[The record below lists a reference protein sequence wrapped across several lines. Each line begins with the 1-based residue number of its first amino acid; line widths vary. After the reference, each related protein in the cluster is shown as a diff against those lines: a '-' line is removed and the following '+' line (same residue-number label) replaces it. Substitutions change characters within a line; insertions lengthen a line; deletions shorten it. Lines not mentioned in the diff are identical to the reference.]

1 MRLLILIGLVAAPVF
16 AQSWNSN
23 AGGWNTGYGTVYG
36 SFGYAMATQQ
46 IYQTTQMQIQRLAN
60 RQMMI
65 KQFGLA
71 AVEKAEREA
80 AAGKAPP
87 PTQNAPQVTAPPPA
101 SKNLGRF
108 KPEKKGSGAAQQLA
122 DAIGSTAEEKKFL
135 IDVQVATKQA
145 FESQPETGPWK
156 NNVAGA
162 LAFFMLSNLVVANDS
177 AEPSDATS
185 QAVFQAFNLTVD
197 ETPELAKATNKEK
210 QQLYEALVGFTALPL
225 AIYTDAKER
234 GDAQQLAQAQ
244 ELARNLLQLV
254 LKIDAKT
261 VKLPQ

>member
-1 MRLLILIGLVAAPVF
+1 MRLLILVGLVAAPAL

-80 AAGKAPP
+80 AAGKTQP

-101 SKNLGRF
+101 SKSLGRF
-108 KPEKKGSGAAQQLA
+108 KPEKKSSGASQQIA
-122 DAIGSTAEEKKFL
+122 DAIGSTPEEKKFL
-135 IDVQVATKQA
+135 VEVIAATKQA
-145 FESQPETGPWK
+145 FEAQPETGPWK

-197 ETPELAKATNKEK
+197 QTPELAKATNKDK
-210 QQLYEALVGFTALPL
+210 QQLYEALVGFTAVPL

-234 GDAQQLAQAQ
+234 GDAKQLAQAQ
-244 ELARNLLQLV
+244 ELARNLLQMV

-261 VKLPQ
+261 VQLPQ